1 MINKAFSTRESR
13 DAITS
18 DDSRQKFLE
27 WNNDMK
33 EAASKLSTFG
43 GKRLLG
49 MTKTGT
55 LVWVS
60 YEIDRETLQIKIK
73 TTHKLDT
80 LLQEGSVL
88 APRRT
93 TVGANRTYQGSPMRP
108 KTKGDH
114 GEITQSSL
122 RYLTLLKEIVDSS
135 VIGKV
140 NGKCST
146 QLFMLV
152 SNFVYEGGTTVK
164 EPRWRDVMATWD
176 LPSGSYLTVYG

>member
-1 MINKAFSTRESR
+1 MSKIATPEQKNHVTPQ
-13 DAITS
+13 TS
-18 DDSRQKFLE
+18 KDKFIE
-27 WNNDMK
+27 WNKHMED
-33 EAASKLSTFG
+33 AAAKLDTYG

-49 MTKTGT
+49 RTAKGND
-55 LVWVS
+55 VWVKYS
-60 YEIDRETLQIKIK
+60 IDKETLTMKMDITHDLDNI
-73 TTHKLDT
+73 TT
-80 LLQEGSVL
+80 L

-93 TVGANRTYQGSPMRP
+93 TVGANRAYRGNPMRP

-114 GEITQSSL
+114 GEITESSL
-122 RYLTLLKEIVDSS
+122 RYLKLLKDIVDSTI
-135 VIGKV
+135 IGKV

-152 SNFVYEGGTTVK
+152 SNFVYEGGTTVE